1 MSRMR
6 HSKGQLQIK
15 KIAVDKNELKIKIR
29 KRAVFEKTD
38 IYDYM
43 LALLFIPF
51 LPTFVSRIVDIPY
64 WGGICYFIIFVS
76 DLYFLASFR
85 EFNKNVG
92 ITLLFF
98 SYFFVITVFREPED
112 TMNCL
117 LRTFTG
123 VSFVILMEYIFLSRN
138 KRRSISVLMYAM
150 ELFHY
155 INLFFML
162 RYPNGMY
169 KVLTN
174 GIYEQVVKVDAG
186 SARTASRVLWLLGHQ
201 TMLIRFTLPAIC
213 IALVYCYRKEGRFQW
228 NIRSVLLILA
238 CLIETIK
245 ANSAG
250 NYLGLAIFFGFIVLY
265 RFRTRIKMYYLYPI
279 IGVAYGYFAAASEEL
294 NIFSWLSSRMQRSV
308 QISTRV
314 PIWINAFKCWLQK
327 PVFGWGY
334 INESSSRIRE
344 MLSLGN
350 PHSTYLW
357 ALFEGGIIGILLLI
371 FYLQYFGR
379 KINGYWDSKLA
390 QIIYAAFICLVC
402 CMIDD
407 DHIFRAPFFLIIF
420 SLTYHIPEL
429 VKTLDN
435 GGGNL

>member
-1 MSRMR
+1 
-6 HSKGQLQIK
+6 
-15 KIAVDKNELKIKIR
+15 
-29 KRAVFEKTD
+29 
-38 IYDYM
+38 
-43 LALLFIPF
+43 
-51 LPTFVSRIVDIPY
+51 
-64 WGGICYFIIFVS
+64 
-76 DLYFLASFR
+76 
-85 EFNKNVG
+85 
-92 ITLLFF
+92 
-98 SYFFVITVFREPED
+98 
-112 TMNCL
+112 
-117 LRTFTG
+117 
-123 VSFVILMEYIFLSRN
+123 
-138 KRRSISVLMYAM
+138 
-150 ELFHY
+150 
-155 INLFFML
+155 
-162 RYPNGMY
+162 
-169 KVLTN
+169 
-174 GIYEQVVKVDAG
+174 
-186 SARTASRVLWLLGHQ
+186 
-201 TMLIRFTLPAIC
+201 
-213 IALVYCYRKEGRFQW
+213 
-228 NIRSVLLILA
+228 
-238 CLIETIK
+238 
-245 ANSAG
+245 
-250 NYLGLAIFFGFIVLY
+250 
-265 RFRTRIKMYYLYPI
+265 MYYLYPI

-435 GGGNL
+435 GEENL